1 MASVV
6 EVCLLSTK
14 LALRLALPSPPVPPP
29 PASAVVSTVTAATA
43 GAEDD
48 EEVAGATDG

>member
-29 PASAVVSTVTAATA
+29 PASAVVSTVTPVAA

-48 EEVAGATDG
+48 EVVAEATEG